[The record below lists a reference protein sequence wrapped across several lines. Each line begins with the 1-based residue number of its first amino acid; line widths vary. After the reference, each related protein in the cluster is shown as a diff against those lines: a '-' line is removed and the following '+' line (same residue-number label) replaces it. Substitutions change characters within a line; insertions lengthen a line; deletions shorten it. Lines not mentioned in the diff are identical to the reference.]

1 MIKRSSAL
9 RVGIRQGGLL
19 CLLRPNERSLG
30 LTIIE
35 LLIVV
40 MIMGTLAT
48 LGIPLYANALDS
60 ARAAKA
66 MADIRIVEKEI
77 FIFQV
82 INNRLPKNL
91 AEVGRAK
98 LQDPWDNP
106 YAYLEISCDE
116 NWTKC
121 KPPKGARQDKFFK
134 PLNWDFDL
142 YSMGRDGQTT
152 PKLDTKKGADDIVRC
167 VNGGY
172 VGLAADF

>member
-1 MIKRSSAL
+1 MIEQSSPL
-9 RVGIRQGGLL
+9 GLGIRHRGLL
-19 CLLRPNERSLG
+19 CLLRPHERSLG

-40 MIMGTLAT
+40 MIMATLAT
-48 LGIPLYANALDS
+48 LGVPLYANALDN
-60 ARAAKA
+60 ARTAKA
-66 MADIRIVEKEI
+66 VADIRVVEKEI
-77 FIFQV
+77 LVFQV
-82 INNRLPKNL
+82 LNSRLPASL
-91 AEVGRAK
+91 AEVGRAN
-98 LQDPWDNP
+98 LRDPWGNV
-106 YAYLEISCDE
+106 YEYLEISCDE
-116 NWTKC
+116 TLTKC

-142 YSMGRDGQTT
+142 YSIGRDGETT

>member
-1 MIKRSSAL
+1 M
-9 RVGIRQGGLL
+9 
-19 CLLRPNERSLG
+19 RPNERSLG

-40 MIMGTLAT
+40 MILATLAT
-48 LGIPLYANALDS
+48 LGVPLYANALDN
-60 ARAAKA
+60 ARVAKA

-82 INNRLPKNL
+82 INNRLPSNL
-91 AEVGRAK
+91 AEVGRAN
-98 LQDPWDNP
+98 LRDPWGNA
-106 YAYLEISCDE
+106 YEYLEISCDE
-116 NWTKC
+116 NWIKC
-121 KPPKGARQDKFFK
+121 NLPKGARQDKFFK

-142 YSMGRDGQTT
+142 YSMGRDGETT
-152 PKLDTKKGADDIVRC
+152 VKLDAKKGADDIVRA